1 MCYNKD
7 TTKGNEVLK
16 MKVYI
21 LYILSD
27 YAHAIFM
34 SKDRKDCEL
43 IQQTLL
49 TKKNTW
55 IEEYD
60 FSKQSCFDLDCD

>member
-1 MCYNKD
+1 MKIY
-7 TTKGNEVLK
+7 VLY
-16 MKVYI
+16 V
-21 LYILSD
+21 LGD

-43 IQQTLL
+43 VKQTLL
-49 TKKNTW
+49 TKLRTY
-55 IEEYD
+55 IAEYD

>member
-1 MCYNKD
+1 MKIY
-7 TTKGNEVLK
+7 VLY
-16 MKVYI
+16 V
-21 LYILSD
+21 LGD

-43 IQQTLL
+43 VEQTLL
-49 TKKNTW
+49 TKLKTY

>member
-1 MCYNKD
+1 
-7 TTKGNEVLK
+7 

-21 LYILSD
+21 LYILND
-27 YAHAIFM
+27 YAHAICM

-43 IQQTLL
+43 VQQALL
-49 TKKNTW
+49 TNRKTY

-60 FSKQSCFDLDCD
+60 FSKQSCFDLDCE